1 MQSCITVSR
10 FNMKGCVLMARKSGI
25 SFKVSGKMKI
35 RQQTKYEMAKNVANM
50 TRKEIAKE
58 CRRYFDMA
66 NKRIKRLETSGL
78 LSPALHAVLKE
89 GPFHAKGKDLNQ
101 LRHEYSRVMAFLN
114 MTTST
119 VAGARQYESHI
130 SNIMGGKLSDKQKST
145 LFDAFRRIK
154 EVSPAGLM
162 SYGSDRLI
170 SYLADEIRSEDDNIE
185 HGPDVDFEA
194 MVKKAMDEVM
204 GFYDKIEEEF
214 NNAFKNAFTI

>member
-1 MQSCITVSR
+1 
-10 FNMKGCVLMARKSGI
+10 MARIKM
-25 SFKVSGKMKI
+25 KVTGKMKI
-35 RQQTKYEMAKNVANM
+35 RQQTKYAMAQNVAEM
-50 TRKEIAKE
+50 TRNEIAKE

-78 LSPALHAVLKE
+78 MSPALHAVLKE
-89 GPFHAKGKDLNQ
+89 GKFYAKGKDLNQ

-114 MTTST
+114 MSTST

-130 SNIMGGKLSDKQKST
+130 NSIMGGTLTDKQKST

-185 HGPDVDFEA
+185 NGPDFDFEL

-204 GFYDKIEEEF
+204 AMYDKLEDEF
-214 NNAFKNAFTI
+214 NKAFKNAFTI

>member
-1 MQSCITVSR
+1 MPRIKVTVT
-10 FNMKGCVLMARKSGI
+10 
-25 SFKVSGKMKI
+25 GKAKI
-35 RQQTKYEMAKNVANM
+35 RQQTKYAMAKNVAEM
-50 TRKEIAKE
+50 TRNEIAKE

-66 NKRIKRLETSGL
+66 NKRIKRLENSGL
-78 LSPALHAVLKE
+78 MSPALHAVMKE
-89 GPFHAKGKDLNQ
+89 GKFYAKGKDLNQ

-114 MTTST
+114 MSTST

-130 SNIMGGKLSDKQKST
+130 TNIMGGKLTDKQKST

-185 HGPDVDFEA
+185 NGPDFDFEL
-194 MVKKAMDEVM
+194 MVQKAMEEVM
-204 GFYDKIEEEF
+204 EVYDKIEKAF
-214 NNAFKNAFTI
+214 NDAFKNPFTI

>member
-1 MQSCITVSR
+1 MPRIKVTV
-10 FNMKGCVLMARKSGI
+10 KGKA
-25 SFKVSGKMKI
+25 KI
-35 RQQTKYEMAKNVANM
+35 RQQTKYAMAKNVAEM
-50 TRKEIAKE
+50 TRNEIAKE

-66 NKRIKRLETSGL
+66 NKRIKRLENSGL
-78 LSPALHAVLKE
+78 MSPALHAVMKE
-89 GPFHAKGKDLNQ
+89 GKFYAKGKDLNQ

-114 MTTST
+114 MSTST

-130 SNIMGGKLSDKQKST
+130 TNIMGGKLTDKQKST

-170 SYLADEIRSEDDNIE
+170 SYLADEIRSEDENIE
-185 HGPDVDFEA
+185 NGPDFDFEL

-204 GFYDKIEEEF
+204 EVYDKIEEAF
-214 NNAFKNAFTI
+214 NDAFKNPFTI

>member
-1 MQSCITVSR
+1 
-10 FNMKGCVLMARKSGI
+10 MARI
-25 SFKVSGKMKI
+25 KVKVTGKVKI
-35 RQQTKYEMAKNVANM
+35 RQQTKYAMAKNVAEM
-50 TRKEIAKE
+50 TRQEIAKE

-66 NKRIKRLETSGL
+66 NKRIKRLENSGV
-78 LSPALHAVLKE
+78 LSPALHAVMKE
-89 GPFHAKGKDLNQ
+89 GKFYAKGKDLNQ

-114 MTTST
+114 MSTST

-130 SNIMGGKLSDKQKST
+130 NNIMGGALTDKQKST

-185 HGPDVDFEA
+185 NGPDFDFEL

-204 GFYDKIEEEF
+204 AVYDKIEKEF
-214 NNAFKNAFTI
+214 NDAFKNPFTISF